1 MIIGIVG
8 AIGSGKTLFMTRCAY
23 KEYIKNKD
31 RIANKELQIITNYK
45 LKDIP
50 FRYIKADEM
59 FTLKSTLT
67 NSRMFIDEM
76 HIFMDSR
83 NSQSKENK
91 ALTHFILQT
100 RHLDTHL
107 YFTTQDIGQVDIR
120 LRRQLDLLVHTAKTA
135 YEGLYKITIYDY
147 RDMMNITMIS
157 KVYNGSNYYDLYD
170 TKEIIDI
177 T

>member
-1 MIIGIVG
+1 MIIAIVG

-23 KEYIKNKD
+23 KEYIKNKE
-31 RIANKELQIITNYK
+31 RVENKHVQIITNYK
-45 LKDIP
+45 LKGIP
-50 FRYIKADEM
+50 FRTIKANEM
-59 FTLKSTLT
+59 FELKSTLI

-83 NSQSKENK
+83 SSQSSNNK

-147 RDMMNITMIS
+147 TDMMNITNVV
-157 KVYNGSNYYDLYD
+157 KVYDGRNYYNMYD